1 MSRDQIQAR
10 FIGERN
16 QAYFLSGIQ
25 SRFQKSTQVPH
36 IGGVHKN
43 RLIALFNEAGLNLIT
58 THQIKSLAKIEILL
72 GIWSVETMVTAQALG
87 LPTAADTLHSYA
99 EFKDYYTALRSG
111 DFKGL
116 LKSPQSF
123 HAMALAAQQNIVPKF
138 TASTLG
144 ERWASLLG

>member
-1 MSRDQIQAR
+1 M
-10 FIGERN
+10 
-16 QAYFLSGIQ
+16 
-25 SRFQKSTQVPH
+25 
-36 IGGVHKN
+36 
-43 RLIALFNEAGLNLIT
+43 NLIT
-58 THQIKSLAKIEILL
+58 TNLIKSLAKIEILL
-72 GIWSVETMVTAQALG
+72 GIWSVETMALALG
-87 LPTAADTLHSYA
+87 LPTAADALHSYA
-99 EFKDYYTALRSG
+99 EFKDYYTALRSE